1 MTLGELKD
9 SLVET
14 AKCNKKTTIAL
25 IAGAVIGINSM
36 NAEENIN
43 LDAHLNFSQQL
54 TNVEQNCYDIQSQN
68 AYRGFQAGDSVNEN
82 GIDVKAARKCGIS
95 LK

>member
-14 AKCNKKTTIAL
+14 VKCNKMVSIAA
-25 IAGAVIGINSM
+25 IAGVVIGVNSM
-36 NAEENIN
+36 NAEENID

-54 TNVEQNCYDIQSQN
+54 TSIEQSCYDIQSNN
-68 AYRGFQAGDSVNEN
+68 AYKGFQVDNSVNEN